1 MSGPTGLLNNCQRCK
16 VPSLEEWKDLTPDD
30 RDLFLKNPKQ
40 FSSYSSEDYE
50 LAEKVAD
57 DLRQELGNKANK
69 ISIANKGGYLIF
81 EVYAPKDDYDYVTSK
96 NIYKHLG
103 FDVFYYQSGPE

>member
-1 MSGPTGLLNNCQRCK
+1 M
-16 VPSLEEWKDLTPDD
+16 PSLEEWKDLTPDE

-57 DLRQELGNKANK
+57 DLRQELGNKTNK

-96 NIYKHLG
+96 NIYNHLG
-103 FDVFYYQSGPE
+103 FDVFYYQSRPE